1 MARFRPPILHTGKR
15 PPLPSFVIDE
25 YWHDR
30 ARKVCSDAGILAKC
44 GFAKDIT
51 DKTIKE
57 QIINYSKACK
67 DRLTELI
74 TIVMNE
80 GIIQLGNME
89 TLKVE
94 EISVN
99 QESDDYIW
107 LERVQKVY
115 AELKKRTWISVKEVR
130 DPMYRKEILDWFK
143 IARDGLIQT
152 EDELMG
158 AEER

>member
-1 MARFRPPILHTGKR
+1 
-15 PPLPSFVIDE
+15 VIDE